1 MTPSILTDYI
11 HDTIEAL
18 QSGVSVSD
26 TFEQALNEYYEL
38 LATRS
43 LPTQESIDEV
53 LEELEEYFELDDN
66 YYSLKLV
73 NIEDPE
79 YLLQEV
85 SNAQGLVNEF
95 YQAVKAFADQ
105 SEEQYSH

>member
-1 MTPSILTDYI
+1 MTPNVDTDFI

-18 QSGVSVSD
+18 QDGISVSN

-38 LATRS
+38 LATKKP
-43 LPTQESIDEV
+43 PTQESIDEV
-53 LEELEEYFELDDN
+53 LEELEDYFERDGN
-66 YYSLKLV
+66 YYSLRLV

-79 YLLQEV
+79 YLLKEV

-95 YQAVKAFADQ
+95 YQAVKAFAAQ